1 MSCVAL
7 WYHPL
12 VGSGAAWAL
21 PAVRWPGVR
30 WRPDLFRPLQYASS
44 RAQLASVGESRPG
57 HWTGATKLR
66 SGFSVLSHLLGGD
79 ATQDLA
85 DSRGYV
91 DCCVLGCWDMG
102 RGVARAALR
111 DSHSCST
118 SCSPFSPFSRSF
130 VRWTLHPPGGLRKAV
145 DRQPAGRP
153 PPATSGHAGKWYG
166 YEARRWLG
174 PRHRPPPRTAFRFT
188 PRAVYVTHWL
198 CAWKLVCRALH
209 ARVRGV
215 RCRTAA
221 PCARCARRSR
231 LTVSPSGHPILHCIA
246 LGVHAAS

>member
-1 MSCVAL
+1 ML
-7 WYHPL
+7 
-12 VGSGAAWAL
+12 GSGAAWAL

-30 WRPDLFRPLQYASS
+30 WRPDRFRPLQYVHQYS
-44 RAQLASVGESRPG
+44 RVAALNLVLASVGESRPG

-91 DCCVLGCWDMG
+91 DCCVLGCWDILYMG

-153 PPATSGHAGKWYG
+153 PPATSGHAGKWY
-166 YEARRWLG
+166 EARRGSVLATV
-174 PRHRPPPRTAFRFT
+174 PHRVRLF
-188 PRAVYVTHWL
+188 
-198 CAWKLVCRALH
+198 ALH
-209 ARVRGV
+209 RVR
-215 RCRTAA
+215 CT
-221 PCARCARRSR
+221 
-231 LTVSPSGHPILHCIA
+231 
-246 LGVHAAS
+246 